1 MSETLQVVED
11 WSLRVQI
18 DDVSE
23 GEGKEYRCSLYD
35 PDVYNEEWGKGW
47 NELLSDGWGSTPRLA
62 FMNAVQQLEW
72 KENK

>member
-1 MSETLQVVED
+1 MNDTLNVVED

-35 PDVYNEEWGKGW
+35 PDESND
-47 NELLSDGWGSTPRLA
+47 LLGEGWGNSPRLA
-62 FMNAVQQLEW
+62 FMKATQQLEW
-72 KENK
+72 RESK

>member
-1 MSETLQVVED
+1 MNDTLNVVKD
-11 WSLRVQI
+11 FSLRVQI

-47 NELLSDGWGSTPRLA
+47 NELLSDGWGSTPQLA
-62 FMNAVQQLEW
+62 LIEATSRIDWSQI
-72 KENK
+72 

>member
-1 MSETLQVVED
+1 MSERLQVVED

-35 PDVYNEEWGKGW
+35 PDTYNEEWGKGW
-47 NELLSDGWGSTPRLA
+47 NELLSDGWGSTPQLA
-62 FMNAVQQLEW
+62 FIEATKRLDW
-72 KENK
+72 KLI

>member
-1 MSETLQVVED
+1 MNDMLNVVED

-35 PDVYNEEWGKGW
+35 PDES
-47 NELLSDGWGSTPRLA
+47 NELLGEGWGSSPRLA
-62 FMNAVQQLEW
+62 FMNATQQLEW
-72 KENK
+72 RE

>member
-1 MSETLQVVED
+1 MSETLNVVED

-35 PDVYNEEWGKGW
+35 SDES
-47 NELLSDGWGSTPRLA
+47 NELLGEGWGNNPRVS
-62 FMNAVQQLEW
+62 FMNAVLQLEW

>member
-1 MSETLQVVED
+1 MSDMLNVVED

-35 PDVYNEEWGKGW
+35 PDTD
-47 NELLSDGWGSTPRLA
+47 NELLGEGWGNNPRVS
-62 FMNAVQQLEW
+62 FMNAVLQLEW
-72 KENK
+72 KEGE